1 MPRLVDHGERR
12 AELLAAAWRVVRARG
27 VEGTTTRAI
36 ADEAGCSLS
45 VLAHFLGGKDDI
57 LVAAQA
63 AMYERIVA
71 RAFRLGGDLAGLAAL
86 RAALEAALPF
96 DDERAADAHVNVAFA
111 GAALSHPRLAAS
123 RRESHL
129 GIRELLRVC
138 MREARERGELR
149 AGVDDDAVIDDFIIL
164 VEGSALLSLVDG
176 WAEEGRSERLTRIA
190 ATFVDRLRR
199 TTGPAAPGIE

>member
-1 MPRLVDHGERR
+1 MPKLVDHAERR
-12 AELLAAAWRVVRARG
+12 AALLAATWRVVRARG
-27 VEGTTTRAI
+27 VDGTTTRAI

-71 RAFRLGGDLAGLAAL
+71 RAFLLGGDLAGLAAL
-86 RAALEAALPF
+86 RAALEAALPC
-96 DDERAADAHVNVAFA
+96 DEERAADAHVNVAFA

-123 RRESHL
+123 RRASHL
-129 GIRELLRVC
+129 DIRELLRVC
-138 MREARERGELR
+138 LREARERDEIADGT
-149 AGVDDDAVIDDFIIL
+149 DDDAVIDDFIIL

-176 WAEEGRSERLTRIA
+176 WAEEGRAGRLARIA
-190 ATFVDRLRR
+190 TDFVERLRR
-199 TTGPAAPGIE
+199 APR

>member
-1 MPRLVDHGERR
+1 MPKLVDHEERR
-12 AELLAAAWRVVRARG
+12 AELLAASWRVVRERG
-27 VEGTTTRAI
+27 VDRLTTRAI

-57 LVAAQA
+57 LVAAQT

-71 RAFRLGGDLAGLAAL
+71 RAWRLGGDLKGLAAL

-123 RRESHL
+123 RRESHV

-138 MREARERGELR
+138 MREARELDELG
-149 AGVDDDAVIDDFIIL
+149 AGVVDEAVIDDFIIL

-176 WAEEGRSERLTRIA
+176 WAEEGRAERLARIA
-190 ATFVDRLRR
+190 TAFVDRLR
-199 TTGPAAPGIE
+199 